1 MVAGASDVAGDAVK
15 NAVRES
21 YDSEAERYAGRTR
34 LQAKN
39 LTKLLSY
46 IGETCGSLRVA
57 RALDV
62 GCGTGIAAKAL
73 SSSSVAVADYL
84 GIDLSPAMITIARR
98 EFAGPGV
105 HFEAGDAE
113 HLPVRSS
120 EFDLVLSNSV
130 LHWLNQPQLGHDPSL
145 AVAEMDRVLKPGGR
159 VALSVAGVGTGSR
172 FRRSYLTVMER
183 EAKRPDFDGRLFLRN
198 PIGLM
203 QLHEV
208 LNLLL
213 GAGFDVLRGQ
223 LDFEPQVYP
232 AAADYAGDV
241 RAYGFSIFLA
251 AIPVERREGGWDGSV
266 SDFIAQFGAAPYRHD
281 QYMIYVIA
289 QKRS

>member
-1 MVAGASDVAGDAVK
+1 MVADASAIAGDALK
-15 NAVRES
+15 KAVRES
-21 YDSEAERYAGRTR
+21 YDGEAERYAGRTR
-34 LQAKN
+34 LQTNN

-46 IGETCGSLRVA
+46 IRETCGSLRVE

-73 SSSSVAVADYL
+73 SSSSIAVTDYL
-84 GIDLSPAMITIARR
+84 GIDLSPAMIAIARR
-98 EFAGPGV
+98 EFARPGV
-105 HFEAGDAE
+105 NFEAGDAE
-113 HLPVRSS
+113 HLPAPSS
-120 EFDLVLSNSV
+120 DFDLVLSNSV
-130 LHWLNQPQLGHDPSL
+130 LHWLNQPQLGYEPSR
-145 AVAEMDRVLKPGGR
+145 AIAEIGRVLKPGGR
-159 VALSVAGVGTGSR
+159 VGLSVAGAGTGSR
-172 FRRSYLTVMER
+172 FRRSYLAVMER
-183 EAKRPDFDGRLFLRN
+183 EAKRPDFDSRLFLRN

-208 LNLLL
+208 VNLLL

-223 LDFEPQVYP
+223 LDFEPQAYP

-251 AIPVERREGGWDGSV
+251 AVPVDRREAVWDEIV
-266 SDFIAQFGAAPYRHD
+266 SDFVAQFGAAPYRHD

-289 QKRS
+289 QKRA